1 MTRAI
6 RDLACC
12 AVIAVAASAPAFAQN
27 DDAKP
32 DLSGNDPHWIEDT
45 VAQCWA
51 ANPHPQG
58 NETISWSGA
67 CEGDLLSGPGILT
80 WSQNGRIS
88 GRDEGTFKDG
98 RLTGKGRISTADGAS
113 YEGEFP
119 GPGVL
124 TLPDGRR
131 IPAQTV
137 REFTGWTIEA
147 PVPAQ
152 PPL

>member
-1 MTRAI
+1 MKRSIRAI
-6 RDLACC
+6 ACC
-12 AVIAVAASAPAFAQN
+12 ALIMSAPSWAQLN
-27 DDAKP
+27 ETP
-32 DLSGNDPHWIEDT
+32 DFSGSDPHWIEDT
-45 VAQCWA
+45 VSQCWA

-67 CEGDLLSGPGILT
+67 CEGGVINGPGTLT

-98 RLTGKGRISTADGAS
+98 RLTGKGRISMADGAS

-131 IPAQTV
+131 LPAQTV
-137 REFTGWTIEA
+137 RDSTGWTIEA
-147 PVPAQ
+147 PIGTPT
-152 PPL
+152 P